1 MTTLSAPV
9 PVEGPDP
16 AIAAREAA
24 IERTG
29 WGNPVYLWQPR
40 NACFWVYVLGVGY
53 GLWVLSGQINTG
65 IRLYAPAL
73 AASAIIFALYGVLF
87 WWFTVRIDRY
97 SRQPLRL
104 VIAAF
109 GWGGVAAAW
118 GIALSGN
125 TALLSLYQKLFGQS
139 FQMAWGA
146 GLTAPFFEE
155 LGKGAGVLLLLTL
168 APRVV
173 RTAYDGFILG
183 AFAGLGFEILEDISY
198 GLNSAAEQ
206 FGSNQLGTSL
216 GTVGLRLLTGF
227 SSHILYSAL
236 VGAGIVYLVGTVAQ
250 RRRVGFGIALI
261 LTSMLLHGAWDAN
274 VGLSGGNSGVLFLL
288 LVSEILLS
296 LAVVIWLFHYTVRPE
311 RAAMRAVM
319 APEADRGVITLAELE
334 ALSGGWKQRRAY
346 RRAAHGRAERRS
358 RHHRLEAAH
367 DLADQIAAS
376 AGAETERV
384 RFARDELAR
393 LAPASPQGPK

>member
-1 MTTLSAPV
+1 MTAVSQPV
-9 PVEGPDP
+9 PVDEPDP
-16 AIAAREAA
+16 AITAREAA

-29 WGNPVYLWQPR
+29 SGNLVYLWQPR
-40 NACFWVYVLGVGY
+40 NACFWVYVFGVAY
-53 GLWVLSGQINTG
+53 GLWVLYGQINAA

-73 AASAIIFALYGVLF
+73 TASAIIFAVYGMLF

-109 GWGGVAAAW
+109 VWGGVAAAW

-125 TALLSLYQKLFGQS
+125 SALLSIYQKLFGQA
-139 FQMAWGA
+139 FQVAWGA
-146 GLTAPFFEE
+146 GLTAPLFEE
-155 LGKGAGVLLLLTL
+155 LGKGAGVLLLVFL

-183 AFAGLGFEILEDISY
+183 AFVGLGFEILEDISY
-198 GLNSAAEQ
+198 GYNSANEQ
-206 FGSNQLGTSL
+206 FGSDQLGTSL
-216 GTVGLRLLTGF
+216 STVGMRLLTGF

-236 VGAGIVYLVGTVAQ
+236 VGAGIVYLLGTVAQ
-250 RRRVGFGIALI
+250 RRRAGFGTMLI
-261 LTSMLLHGAWDAN
+261 VVAMLLHGVWDAN
-274 VGLSGGNSGVLFLL
+274 AGISGGNGALL
-288 LVSEILLS
+288 LPLLIGEILIS
-296 LAVVIWLFHYTVRPE
+296 LAVVIGLFHYTVRPE

-319 APEADRGVITLAELE
+319 APEAEQGVITTEELD

-346 RRAAHGRAERRS
+346 RKAANSRAESRVRR
-358 RHHRLEAAH
+358 HRLEAAH

-376 AGAETERV
+376 AGAETDRV
-384 RFARDELAR
+384 RFARAELVR
-393 LAPASPQGPK
+393 LESA